1 MGRCGLVLCK
11 AVKATLTQ
19 LRIGDWAA
27 FSAHSCLPKA
37 RIGFEGSIVTLALN
51 DILPRSRAAG
61 CRVSGQGGER
71 RQASSKESQAR
82 SSFEVHEESLQ
93 TRDFAPETFEKS
105 FHSRDIMPH
114 TASLILP
121 PVSQLGVGTLPAF
134 RIILRPSRSL

>member
-1 MGRCGLVLCK
+1 MGRRGLVMRN

-27 FSAHSCLPKA
+27 FSVHSCLPKA

-71 RQASSKESQAR
+71 RQTSSKESQAD
-82 SSFEVHEESLQ
+82 SCFEVHEESL
-93 TRDFAPETFEKS
+93 
-105 FHSRDIMPH
+105 H
-114 TASLILP
+114 T
-121 PVSQLGVGTLPAF
+121 
-134 RIILRPSRSL
+134 